1 MPDHSQTLELLPGD
15 LPQAGELRSVAPGL
29 FWLRMPLP
37 LALDHVNLWV
47 LEDGPGWCII
57 DTGLNTTELR
67 SIWKQLLSGPLSGRP
82 VTRLIVTH
90 YHPDHAGLAG
100 WLWQLQEPD
109 ERASVVMTTAE
120 YLMCKALQLDDTDG
134 HREQI
139 AAFYTQAGMPAER
152 VAFYRQRGNVYRQGV
167 HDLPAPYVNVDDGQM
182 LSIGGRQWQVIKGGG
197 HALDMIMLHCVD
209 EKLFISAD
217 QVLPFISPN
226 VSVWPIAP
234 YADPL
239 TVFQASLSQLK
250 NLPDDSL
257 VLPCH
262 GVPFHGLRGRIAE
275 LLRHHEERLGETL
288 DACGGGATA
297 EQILNVLFDR
307 PLDDFQRLF
316 AVGETLAHLNHLV
329 TAGELQRQEAAGSP
343 WVFSPAD

>member
-1 MPDHSQTLELLPGD
+1 MPDHSSALETLPGD
-15 LPQAGELRSVAPGL
+15 VPTAGDLREVAPGL

-57 DTGLNTTELR
+57 DTGLNTADLR
-67 SIWKQLLSGPLSGRP
+67 SIWTQLLSGPLSGRP

-100 WLWQLQEPD
+100 WLWQQWQPD
-109 ERASVVMTTAE
+109 ERPTVVMSTTE
-120 YLMCKALQLDDTDG
+120 YLMCKALQLDSTEG
-134 HREQI
+134 HRDQI
-139 AAFYTQAGMPAER
+139 AAFYEQAGMPAER

-167 HDLPAPYVNVDDGQM
+167 HDLPAPYVHVDEGQV
-182 LSIGGRQWQVIKGGG
+182 LEIGARRWQVIKAGG
-197 HALDMIMLHCVD
+197 HALDMIMLHCPD
-209 EKLFISAD
+209 DKLFISAD

-239 TVFQASLSQLK
+239 TIFRSSLSQLRS
-250 NLPDDSL
+250 LPGDSL

-262 GVPFHGLRGRIAE
+262 GMPFYGLHGRISE
-275 LLRHHEERLGETL
+275 LLDHHDERLAQTL
-288 DACGGGATA
+288 AACAGGVTA
-297 EQILNVLFDR
+297 EQVLNVLFDR

-316 AVGETLAHLNHLV
+316 AVGEALAHLNHLV
-329 TAGELQRQEAAGSP
+329 VAGQLLRHEKAGSP
-343 WVFSPAD
+343 WIFSPAN